1 MSSKEN
7 IIFEI
12 AKRSELVD
20 NFKDIKVFS
29 QSNNWNSN
37 DDNLIYAFTDTKKRI
52 LYLNNRLNESQILPL
67 CVHEVGHLDK
77 RLKSPK
83 GMEDFY
89 FEMSKDNEEMK
100 QILNYVFDMNIHMK
114 YSKMIPNSYNILLRK
129 FLTEQRNR
137 IYENDSDNLILAL
150 EYPKTQLQKQVRT
163 IMFDKN
169 MRDYDKAKRILK
181 LIKKK
186 QKEGQGKG
194 KSKGG
199 CKGKQ
204 GQGQSQS
211 NGYNIGNLTYTETK
225 VILDDKER
233 TSISRKSESI
243 KNDITEIRKTIDE
256 LKNKIASMGFSN
268 EQGERILNIIKTDNI
283 EYFTKN
289 LERVKDMF
297 VLAEKT
303 YTKIKEKNK
312 KNLKD
317 YGKMIGYRRMKD
329 VNDLIRNPIDTLLL
343 SDYDLND
350 IRIPKFQDN
359 KQRTTNLVVIR
370 DTSGSLSDEP
380 INSIVR
386 DLVVSMIQLSKKSNY
401 KVGVIEFDTNAEVI
415 YQNGDSKDEIGN
427 DYQTL
432 ILQSLFNKYGGSTNL
447 SLAIKKLNNIIE
459 KYNLTNEHFNVVIIT
474 DRETDEAQK
483 IKVNDDK
490 LKLIVLTTEN
500 RYSNYLD
507 SFEKFMKLH
516 KNTKTLYIRQFEDDN
531 KKGLMLENLD

>member
-52 LYLNNRLNESQILPL
+52 LYLNDRLNESQILPL

-137 IYENDSDNLILAL
+137 IYENDSGNLILAL
-150 EYPKTQLQKQVRT
+150 EYPKTQLQKQVRA
-163 IMFDKN
+163 IMFNKN
-169 MRDYDKAKRILK
+169 MRDYDKAKSILK

-186 QKEGQGKG
+186 QKEGQCKG

-204 GQGQSQS
+204 GQCQSQS
-211 NGYNIGNLTYTETK
+211 NGYNIGDLTYTETK

-256 LKNKIASMGFSN
+256 LKRLDVR
-268 EQGERILNIIKTDNI
+268 E
-283 EYFTKN
+283 FTKFIPSR
-289 LERVKDMF
+289 ER
-297 VLAEKT
+297 
-303 YTKIKEKNK
+303 
-312 KNLKD
+312 
-317 YGKMIGYRRMKD
+317 R
-329 VNDLIRNPIDTLLL
+329 TLLRNT
-343 SDYDLND
+343 DVVENFLN
-350 IRIPKFQDN
+350 R
-359 KQRTTNLVVIR
+359 
-370 DTSGSLSDEP
+370 
-380 INSIVR
+380 
-386 DLVVSMIQLSKKSNY
+386 SKWY
-401 KVGVIEFDTNAEVI
+401 
-415 YQNGDSKDEIGN
+415 
-427 DYQTL
+427 
-432 ILQSLFNKYGGSTNL
+432 
-447 SLAIKKLNNIIE
+447 
-459 KYNLTNEHFNVVIIT
+459 
-474 DRETDEAQK
+474 
-483 IKVNDDK
+483 
-490 LKLIVLTTEN
+490 
-500 RYSNYLD
+500 
-507 SFEKFMKLH
+507 
-516 KNTKTLYIRQFEDDN
+516 
-531 KKGLMLENLD
+531 